1 MKIPE
6 IREELLTIPQE
17 FAFLISKVAQ
27 REIDFFVEDDVE
39 FLHEFRVDL
48 RKLRTWTQIFE
59 TADYRVKKIQKH
71 LARCHLMGGEVRNFD
86 VLLSWLDENQTFA
99 SLPYIRILKEKR
111 KKLRK
116 MFLKELVKT
125 DAISQ
130 LRILGR
136 NFLLHIKGVSKEVFE
151 PQVKRYIEEK
161 KKSVY
166 AILPKALTNLEELHE
181 VRKILKKIR
190 YALLLL
196 PTFNQNCLQN
206 LKELQDILGYINDR
220 RVWLELILVELKD
233 MEEAKNLQ
241 EVLQQE
247 LNAKLDEFKTYVA
260 SEKTFLS

>member
-17 FAFLISKVAQ
+17 FASLISRVAQ
-27 REIDFFVEDDVE
+27 REIDFFVEDDSE

-71 LARCHLMGGEVRNFD
+71 LARCHSIGGEVRNFD
-86 VLLSWLDENQTFA
+86 VLLSWLDDNHTFA
-99 SLPYIRILKEKR
+99 SLPYIRTLKGKR

-116 MFLKELVKT
+116 IFIKELVKT
-125 DAISQ
+125 EAISK

-136 NFLLHIKGVSKEVFE
+136 NFLLHLKGMSKEAFE
-151 PQVKRYIEEK
+151 PEVKRYIEEK

-166 AILPKALTNLEELHE
+166 TILPNALTDLEELHE

-233 MEEAKNLQ
+233 VEEAINLQ

-247 LNAKLDEFKTYVA
+247 LNTKLDEFKTYVA
-260 SEKTFLS
+260 SEKRFLS

>member
-1 MKIPE
+1 MKTIE
-6 IREELLTIPQE
+6 TSTELVMISQE
-17 FAFLISKVAQ
+17 FASLISRVAQ
-27 REIDFFVEDDVE
+27 REIDFFVEDDIE

-71 LARCHLMGGEVRNFD
+71 LARCHSIGGEVRNFD

-99 SLPYIRILKEKR
+99 SLPYIHTLKVKR
-111 KKLRK
+111 KKLRNV
-116 MFLKELVKT
+116 FIKELVKT

-136 NFLLHIKGVSKEVFE
+136 NFLLNIKGVSKEAFE
-151 PQVKRYIEEK
+151 PHVKQYIEEK
-161 KKSVY
+161 KKSVFT
-166 AILPKALTNLEELHE
+166 ILPNALTDLEELHE

-196 PTFNQNCLQN
+196 PTFNPNCLQN

-220 RVWLELILVELKD
+220 RVWLELILVELKNV
-233 MEEAKNLQ
+233 EEAKNLQ
-241 EVLQQE
+241 EVLQEE
-247 LNAKLDEFKTYVA
+247 LNTKLDEFKKYVA